1 MPGISLRTVR
11 GRSIAVGGVALLY
24 GLTLVLVRGEPSA
37 TGDQGVFL
45 SVAARMLDGDKLYSE
60 VIENKDPLFFYT
72 YADALELGGWRGP
85 FLLDGLWLAI
95 GALAMGLLLRELRAP
110 RAAVVTGFL
119 VYPLALTSGWYLAG
133 LSMLGA
139 LALVPLIPWAW
150 LRGRYVGAGALLAVV
165 LLFKLNL
172 AALVAAPLAALL
184 LLGVPEGSRL
194 RHAVRA
200 GGGLV
205 AALLG
210 AALVLAVFAGLPAY
224 LESIEDNTRYANG
237 LLHSDGTLSR
247 MREHFDIVLEYF
259 RAAGRWQLPAALLV
273 VAVVAGL
280 VVVSWTRFLRPIR
293 VLAST
298 TAVTLMLTLLT
309 LALTAYWSH
318 HLQML
323 AYPAT
328 LMAATLVAAV
338 VAKLGARAGAVG
350 AAVCVAFALWSSVKN
365 EDGLHVRRTWD
376 VTPISVGADLLNGAR
391 ARYYPDARHVSY
403 IAFGGNSENAHA
415 VFIEDGFDL
424 SCRWFQLYPVSL
436 DHQLRETL
444 ECARREKPAL
454 VLITLGFFDE
464 RSVSDPRWGAF
475 VHGACTF
482 LDEDYEKVSEA
493 YPGFEVWKL
502 QAAPPS

>member
-1 MPGISLRTVR
+1 LRTVR

-205 AALLG
+205 ATLLG
-210 AALVLAVFAGLPAY
+210 ATLVLAVFAGLPA
-224 LESIEDNTRYANG
+224 
-237 LLHSDGTLSR
+237 
-247 MREHFDIVLEYF
+247 
-259 RAAGRWQLPAALLV
+259 
-273 VAVVAGL
+273 
-280 VVVSWTRFLRPIR
+280 
-293 VLAST
+293 
-298 TAVTLMLTLLT
+298 
-309 LALTAYWSH
+309 
-318 HLQML
+318 
-323 AYPAT
+323 
-328 LMAATLVAAV
+328 
-338 VAKLGARAGAVG
+338 
-350 AAVCVAFALWSSVKN
+350 
-365 EDGLHVRRTWD
+365 
-376 VTPISVGADLLNGAR
+376 
-391 ARYYPDARHVSY
+391 
-403 IAFGGNSENAHA
+403 
-415 VFIEDGFDL
+415 
-424 SCRWFQLYPVSL
+424 
-436 DHQLRETL
+436 
-444 ECARREKPAL
+444 
-454 VLITLGFFDE
+454 
-464 RSVSDPRWGAF
+464 
-475 VHGACTF
+475 
-482 LDEDYEKVSEA
+482 
-493 YPGFEVWKL
+493 
-502 QAAPPS
+502 